1 MVTDLGREDFKRNKT
16 NDTMKSIKA
25 CNPIME
31 SERESEKNRRIT
43 TYVQKSKQWFTQCV
57 CAGCCTEEG
66 MSWGAHIVALH
77 VKLKNRD
84 IVAFSLSYEKPK
96 KEQAK

>member
-1 MVTDLGREDFKRNKT
+1 MV
-16 NDTMKSIKA
+16 
-25 CNPIME
+25 
-31 SERESEKNRRIT
+31 
-43 TYVQKSKQWFTQCV
+43 QTQCV
-57 CAGCCTEEG
+57 CAGCCSEEG
-66 MSWGAHIVALH
+66 MNWGAHIVALH

>member
-1 MVTDLGREDFKRNKT
+1 MQPYHG
-16 NDTMKSIKA
+16 
-25 CNPIME
+25 
-31 SERESEKNRRIT
+31 ERESEWEEQENN
-43 TYVQKSKQWFTQCV
+43 YVQKSKQWFTQCV